1 MLLQADV
8 LSMAGYVA
16 AILSIVS
23 LVLAVQLHR
32 LFRTGLSFWL
42 PIVFGSMATLAL
54 SSCLATDSPGA
65 AAVADL
71 SVLAA
76 GFAGYAL
83 SRWLRERFELGAEY
97 GG

>member
-1 MLLQADV
+1 
-8 LSMAGYVA
+8 MAGYVA

-42 PIVFGSMATLAL
+42 MVTFGSMATLAL
-54 SSCLATDSPGA
+54 AFCLSTFCLEV

-71 SVLAA
+71 SVLAT

-83 SRWLRERFELGAEY
+83 SRWLRERFELGAKY